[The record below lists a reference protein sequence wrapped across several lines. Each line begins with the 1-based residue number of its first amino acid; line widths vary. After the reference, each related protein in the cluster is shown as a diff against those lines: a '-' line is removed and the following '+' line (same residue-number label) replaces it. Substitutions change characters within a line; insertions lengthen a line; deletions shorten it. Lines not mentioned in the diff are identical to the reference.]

1 MQRNPLSVIWA
12 FTALSVFGAAGTA
25 LGQAVVLEDNFNSG
39 VLQDHWAFDQRP
51 FETGSVEVGGG
62 LAGGAMV
69 IEVTAFENYWGGF
82 ALSTERTFQAS
93 AANPLSFEITRVLD
107 EGVGT
112 ATRSGVWISD
122 QSRTHYVFFAQNIG
136 EGGWQYNRR
145 INEPGDNAAGAGTNL
160 AAFDALDDDTG
171 SHRMRLVANG
181 STAQLY
187 LDDVLGEEVP
197 FPLTENIV
205 FSFGVYA
212 REAGDEATGVF
223 DDVVIRSDLP
233 TGLPCVAAAPGFLNL
248 TAGNPA
254 ALTVSVPKLYVEDNA
269 VSVTI
274 ASSDPSVATLD
285 GADAGGSLTLN
296 FPAGGESSRQVM
308 VQPLSGGIATLELT
322 AAGGLC
328 VANNVSVNVSSALVR
343 NPSFEETPLPE
354 PWPFYGSIGSW
365 QGGSGLNAGGP
376 FGDNGSIPDRGQIA
390 FIQGA
395 TTLSQDIAGLE
406 PGETYWL
413 QFYYNARNCCGG
425 TISFSVLFDGQELG
439 GAQLVQPVGGTNP
452 YRVFSASFV
461 AQNPGGIL
469 EIGTQAEGDA
479 SLVFDAVTLVRR
491 GDDDVP
497 LINPSFEASGNPP
510 SPGYLT
516 GVAMAGWTGEG
527 NYGVNISGAGPFADN
542 GRAPDQDL
550 VAFLQNPGSSLS
562 QEVQQLLPGSTYS
575 LRFASNA
582 RSGNAA
588 HLTVTLGEQV
598 IFDEDI
604 TPVGGSEPYVE
615 HSVDFVAAAAQGL
628 LRFTQTAEGDQTVLI
643 DDVRLIGQFSG
654 IPCLEISPSEL
665 SLSLG
670 QTGTGILVKTSPE
683 AVADGPL
690 DVVLSSSNPD
700 VVGFEG
706 ADPTTATITFTDGGA
721 LEAIVPLVPAGKG
734 GAEVNVSSPR
744 PVCFNRVIV
753 PVRVIS
759 TFLKNPGFESNPPT
773 AFPTYGDV
781 DDWTRTAN
789 AGVNTIGGPFHDNG
803 RIPDGNQVGF
813 IQVTN
818 QLFQQIGG
826 LTPGEP
832 HWLQFYYNTRNCC
845 GGTLSFQITLDG
857 TVLFEDGGFGPVGGE
872 ESYYFAQV
880 SFVPEVGSGR
890 FSIDVTAEGDASL
903 LFDAFTI
910 TRRGNNE
917 VLVIN
922 PSFEATGA
930 DALPAP
936 GYMGTADGALMQPI
950 SGWNLMGNYGVNLSG
965 PGPFADNGTNP
976 DQDSV
981 LFLQELTMA
990 EQLITGLTPGGDYTL
1005 SFAYNARSGNASHL
1019 EVALDDVVYFDQ
1031 DVTPVGGTEPYA
1043 VASIPF
1049 QAPASS
1055 VNLRFRQTAEGDQ
1068 TVLLDDVRVTSSQD
1082 VIPCLTV
1089 TPESLSLGVG
1099 DMGMARVSVPQAVL
1113 NADPEISVEVS
1124 SSNPAVAM
1132 LSGQGGATV
1141 TLVFRAGEPATQT
1154 IDITALSGGASVLSF
1169 SSPDE
1174 VVCFNRDTVPVQ
1186 VLQGIVGNP
1195 GFEQD
1200 DLPPGVGYGAV
1211 GGWTGQGG
1219 TGLNGPGGPFH
1230 DNATIPDGSQIA
1242 FIQGTGSLSQEI
1254 TGLAPG
1260 STYWLQFAYNARNC
1274 CGGTIGLAVRF
1285 AGEDLFAAGDV
1296 VATLEAYN
1304 VVAVPFTPGAA
1315 TGLLEFATTASGDA
1329 TVLLDAVNITRRAS
1343 GNLTVINP
1351 SFEAGGI
1358 PGAPGYLQPDPVFGW
1373 TMNGIYGI
1381 NSSGAGPLADN
1392 GATPDQDGVLFLQG
1406 TGSATQ
1412 TIGGLTPG
1420 TEYTL
1425 TFRYNAGSLAMARLI
1440 VVIDE
1445 NIVLETDVTAVGGSN
1460 AYHTATIPFIAGGNS
1475 AEITLGQITDTDAAL
1490 LLDDVRVLGDTAP
1503 VEPLPALDIERVG
1516 ANQVRLF
1523 WAGPAEGVQL
1533 RSTQNLQNWQDVN
1546 EPVESAGGV
1555 SSVVLP
1561 GSGGGEQFRLEQD
1574 AP

>member
-1 MQRNPLSVIWA
+1 MKRNPLSVLWA
-12 FTALSVFGAAGTA
+12 FLALSSFGAAGIA
-25 LGQAVVLEDNFNSG
+25 LGQAIVLEDNFNSG
-39 VLQDHWAFDQRP
+39 ALQDHWAFDQRP

-62 LAGGAMV
+62 LVSGAMV
-69 IEVTAFENYWGGF
+69 IEVTALENYWGGF

-93 AANPLSFEITRVLD
+93 AANPLTFEATRVLD

-112 ATRSGVWISD
+112 ATRSGVWIAD
-122 QSRTHYVFFAQNIG
+122 QSRTHFVFFAQNIG

-145 INEPGDNAAGAGTNL
+145 INEAGDNATGAGANI

-181 STAQLY
+181 STVQLY

-212 REAGDEATGVF
+212 RQAGDEATGVF

-233 TGLPCVAAAPGFLNL
+233 TGLPCVAAAPGFLSL
-248 TAGNPA
+248 TAGNA
-254 ALTVSVPKLYVEDNA
+254 APLTVSVPKLYVADNA

-274 ASSDPSVATLD
+274 ASSDPSIATLE

-296 FPAGGESSRQVM
+296 FPAGGESSRSVM

-322 AAGGLC
+322 PADGLC
-328 VANNVSVNVSSALVR
+328 VANSVAVSVSSALVR

-354 PWPFYGSIGSW
+354 PWPYYGSIGSW

-376 FGDNGSIPDRGQIA
+376 FGDNGSIPDRSQIA

-395 TTLSQDIAGLE
+395 TTLSQEIAGLE

-452 YRVFSASFV
+452 YRLFSASFV
-461 AQNPGGIL
+461 AENPSGVL
-469 EIGTQAEGDA
+469 EIGTQADGDA

-491 GDDDVP
+491 SEDDVP

-510 SPGYLT
+510 FPGYLN
-516 GVAMAGWTGEG
+516 GLALAGWAGEG

-542 GRAPDQDL
+542 GRAPDQDF

-582 RSGNAA
+582 RNGNTA

-604 TPVGGSEPYVE
+604 TPVGGSAPYVE
-615 HSVDFVAAAAQGL
+615 HTVDFVAAAPQGL

-643 DDVRLIGQFSG
+643 DDVRLIGQSSG
-654 IPCLEISPSEL
+654 IPCLEISPSAL

-670 QTGTGILVKTSPE
+670 QTGTGILVKTSAE
-683 AVADGPL
+683 AVAGGPL
-690 DVVLSSSNPD
+690 EVILTSSNMN

-706 ADPTTATITFTDGGA
+706 ADPASAVITFTAGGA
-721 LEAIVPLVPAGKG
+721 LEAIVPLIPVGKG
-734 GAEVNVSSPR
+734 SAEVNVSSPR
-744 PVCFNRVIV
+744 PVCFNRVTV

-759 TFLKNPGFESNPPT
+759 TLLKNPGFESNPPT
-773 AFPTYGDV
+773 EFPTYGDV
-781 DDWTRTAN
+781 DDWTGSSN
-789 AGVNTIGGPFHDNG
+789 VGVNTVAGPFHDNG
-803 RIPDGNQVGF
+803 LIPDGNQVGF
-813 IQVTN
+813 VQVTN
-818 QLFQQIGG
+818 QLFQDMGG

-845 GGTLSFQITLDG
+845 GGSLSFQIKLDD

-872 ESYYFAQV
+872 QPYYFAQV
-880 SFVPEVGSGR
+880 SFVPEGISGR
-890 FSIDVTAEGDASL
+890 FSIDVAAEGDASL

-930 DALPAP
+930 DALPFP

-950 SGWNLMGNYGVNLSG
+950 SGWELAGNYGVNLSG
-965 PGPFADNGTNP
+965 PGPFADNGVNP

-981 LFLQELTMA
+981 LFLQESALAQQT
-990 EQLITGLTPGGDYTL
+990 ITGLTPGGEYTL
-1005 SFAYNARSGNASHL
+1005 SFAYNARSGNAPHL
-1019 EVALDDVVYFDQ
+1019 EASLDGVVYFDE

-1049 QAPASS
+1049 LAPASS
-1055 VNLRFRQTAEGDQ
+1055 ATLRFRQTAEGDH
-1068 TVLLDDVRVTSSQD
+1068 TVLLDDIRVTAGED

-1099 DMGMARVSVPQAVL
+1099 DMGTARVSVPQAAL

-1132 LSGQGGATV
+1132 LSGQAGGSV
-1141 TLVFRAGEPATQT
+1141 TLVFRAGEPTTQT

-1174 VVCFNRDTVPVQ
+1174 VVCFNRETIPVQ
-1186 VLQGIVGNP
+1186 VLQGFVSNP
-1195 GFEQD
+1195 GFEQE
-1200 DLPPGVGYGAV
+1200 DLPAGVGYGDV
-1211 GGWTGQGG
+1211 GAWTGQGG
-1219 TGLNGPGGPFH
+1219 VGLNGPGGPFH
-1230 DNATIPDGSQIA
+1230 DNGTIPDGSQIA
-1242 FIQGTGSLSQEI
+1242 FIQGTGSLSQEVV
-1254 TGLAPG
+1254 GLAPG

-1274 CGGTIGLAVRF
+1274 CGGTIGLTVRF
-1285 AGEDLFAAGDV
+1285 AGEDLFADPDV
-1296 VATLEAYN
+1296 VATLEQYN
-1304 VVAVPFTPGAA
+1304 VVVVPFTPGSA
-1315 TGLLEFATTASGDA
+1315 TGLLEFATNAVDDA

-1343 GNLTVINP
+1343 GNLLVINP

-1358 PGAPGYLQPDPVFGW
+1358 PDAPGYLQPDPIFGW
-1373 TMNGIYGI
+1373 AMNGTYGI

-1392 GATPDQDGVLFLQG
+1392 GVTPDQDGVLFLQG

-1412 TIGGLTPG
+1412 TVGGLTPG

-1425 TFRYNAGSLAMARLI
+1425 TFRYNAGSLATARLI
-1440 VVIDE
+1440 VVIDG
-1445 NIVLETDVTAVGGSN
+1445 NIVMESDVTAVGGTN
-1460 AYHTATIPFIAGGNS
+1460 AYHTATIPFIAGES
-1475 AEITLGQITDTDAAL
+1475 SVEIALGQITDGDAVL

-1516 ANQVRLF
+1516 SSQVRLF

-1533 RSTQNLQNWQDVN
+1533 RSTQNLQNWQDVD
-1546 EPVESAGGV
+1546 EPVQSAGGI
-1555 SSVVLP
+1555 SSVILP
-1561 GSGGGEQFRLEQD
+1561 GSGGGEQFRLERD